1 MYVYIL
7 LQPISKN
14 SIEKNKFKLA
24 YNTLLPAQHKGLKLK
39 MEGDQDAKEKL
50 LSIVKASSY
59 EEEEKELSLGKR
71 VWKESKLMWIV
82 AGPAIF
88 TRCSTFGIQ
97 IISQAFVGHIGS
109 RELAAYSLVF
119 TVLVRFV
126 NGLMVCS

>member
-1 MYVYIL
+1 
-7 LQPISKN
+7 
-14 SIEKNKFKLA
+14 
-24 YNTLLPAQHKGLKLK
+24 